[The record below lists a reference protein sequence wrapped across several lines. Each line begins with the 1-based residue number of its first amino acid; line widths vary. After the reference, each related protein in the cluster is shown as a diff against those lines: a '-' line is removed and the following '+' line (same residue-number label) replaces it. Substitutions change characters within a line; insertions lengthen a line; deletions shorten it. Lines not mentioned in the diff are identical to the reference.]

1 MRVEVRLISFL
12 CKYLGRD
19 ENRCFLTREIEES
32 STCADLLNILHIP
45 PNIPRIIIVNGIVQD
60 EKCLLQE
67 GDEVVILPP
76 IEGG

>member
-1 MRVEVRLISFL
+1 MKIEVRLFSFF
-12 CKYLGRD
+12 CKFLGRD
-19 ENRCFLTREIEES
+19 ENRYFFTREIGES

-45 PNIPRIIIVNGIVQD
+45 PNIPRIIIVNGIVKD
-60 EKCLLQE
+60 EKYFLQE